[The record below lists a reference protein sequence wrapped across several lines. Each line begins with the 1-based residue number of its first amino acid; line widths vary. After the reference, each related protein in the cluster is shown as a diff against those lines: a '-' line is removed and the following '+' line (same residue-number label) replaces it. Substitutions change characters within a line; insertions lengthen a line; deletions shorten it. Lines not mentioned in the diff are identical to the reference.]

1 MTQSLREE
9 INKILRRDE
18 NMDCQVVLLRDE
30 ADEAIDQILSL
41 IQSRIP
47 VEMPK
52 FNAKKRIGLD
62 LSLVEDQHNRFVR
75 GFNKCREQMKENLK

>member
-1 MTQSLREE
+1 MTESLRLE
-9 INKILRRDE
+9 IYNAIKPYVSHNFVTLKEKED
-18 NMDCQVVLLRDE
+18 LLDH
-30 ADEAIDQILSL
+30 ILSL

-47 VEMPK
+47 AEMPK

-75 GFNKCREQMKENLK
+75 GFNEAIDQMKENLK